1 MCGMVAAVASLDAGP
16 GSPGREGRPE
26 SPLPFCVGKGVD
38 MDGSCQNYALAVLLL
53 NE

>member
-1 MCGMVAAVASLDAGP
+1 MAAAVASLDAGP
-16 GSPGREGRPE
+16 GSPGREGWPE

-38 MDGSCQNYALAVLLL
+38 TDASRQNHALAALHL